1 MGIYGSICSSRH
13 GSWLRQ
19 RERDREGDMTRE
31 VERERES
38 SRRKPEDG
46 EKHRLTERQNSLL
59 ESASFH

>member
-31 VERERES
+31 VEREREQQEET
-38 SRRKPEDG
+38 RGWRETQTDRK
-46 EKHRLTERQNSLL
+46 TE
-59 ESASFH
+59 

>member
-31 VERERES
+31 VERERE
-38 SRRKPEDG
+38 RAAGGNQRM
-46 EKHRLTERQNSLL
+46 ERNTD
-59 ESASFH
+59 

>member
-31 VERERES
+31 VEREI
-38 SRRKPEDG
+38 
-46 EKHRLTERQNSLL
+46 ERAAGGNQRMERNTD
-59 ESASFH
+59 